1 MNAAPGS
8 LGEPA
13 AWSRRAALAYGGLGA
28 PLAFVALPLY
38 VQLPQHYAQVHGVAL
53 ATLGALLLAV
63 RCLDALVDPLLGRW
77 ADRLLARGGP
87 SVWWLLGASAVLVA
101 LGFVQ
106 LFFAPALGAQALL
119 AWCGGWLALTCAG
132 WSLASVLHQAWG
144 ARLGGGELA
153 QSRWVSARE
162 GAGLVGV
169 VAASLLPSLAG
180 LAVTAVVL
188 CAALAIGWLALRWAP
203 APPADHVT
211 GHATG
216 HATDCAPDPTA
227 DPGVTPVRP
236 VGAAPSW
243 QGLLQ
248 PWQLPAFRRLL
259 AVYLVNGVAA
269 AVPATL
275 VLFFIRDRLQAPAW
289 EGAFLA
295 LYFVSGVASLPA
307 WVRAVR
313 RWGAVRAWALGMGV
327 AVAGFAGAIG
337 LGAGDVA
344 LFAGVCLA
352 SGLALGADLALPA
365 TLLAEVVATRR
376 RSAGAGGYG
385 GYGGAGAD
393 AGLFFGWWNAA
404 AKLNLALAAGLVL
417 PLLGWLGYVPG
428 AATPAGLDALAW
440 VYAGLPCALK
450 LVALAL
456 LLRWHE
462 PAIPAVPAADSRPT
476 SPVAV
481 AGHPSPEQG
490 FNP

>member
-1 MNAAPGS
+1 MTSVP
-8 LGEPA
+8 GEPTT
-13 AWSRRAALAYGGLGA
+13 WSRRAALAYGGLGA

-87 SVWWLLGASAVLVA
+87 SAWWLLGASAVLVA

-132 WSLASVLHQAWG
+132 WSLASVLHQARG
-144 ARLGGGELA
+144 ARPGGGELA

-188 CAALAIGWLALRWAP
+188 CAALAIGWLALRGAP

-211 GHATG
+211 DQA
-216 HATDCAPDPTA
+216 A

-236 VGAAPSW
+236 LGAAASW
-243 QGLLQ
+243 HGLLQ

-307 WVRAVR
+307 WVLAVR

-327 AVAGFAGAIG
+327 AVAGFAGAMG
-337 LGAGDVA
+337 LGAGDVE
-344 LFAGVCLA
+344 LFALVCLA

-376 RSAGAGGYG
+376 RSAGAG

-428 AATPAGLDALAW
+428 AGTPAGLDALAW

-490 FNP
+490 FDR

>member
-1 MNAAPGS
+1 MTSAPHHAPA
-8 LGEPA
+8 PA
-13 AWSRRAALAYGGLGA
+13 AWSPRAALAYGGLGA

-77 ADRLLARGGP
+77 ADRLLARGGRAA
-87 SVWWLLGASAVLVA
+87 WALLGAAAALVA

-106 LFFAPALGAQALL
+106 LFFAPALGPVALL

-144 ARLGGGELA
+144 VRLGGGELA

-180 LAVTAVVL
+180 LTVTAAVL
-188 CAALAIGWLALRWAP
+188 CAALAIGWLALRAAP
-203 APPADHVT
+203 APPPVPPAYPEV
-211 GHATG
+211 A
-216 HATDCAPDPTA
+216 
-227 DPGVTPVRP
+227 PVRP
-236 VGAAPSW
+236 VGAVAW
-243 QGLLQ
+243 QGLLR
-248 PWQLPAFRRLL
+248 PWRLPAFRRLL

-307 WVRAVR
+307 WVLAVR

-327 AVAGFAGAIG
+327 AVAGFAGAMG
-337 LGAGDVA
+337 LGAGDVG
-344 LFAGVCLA
+344 LFALVCLA

-365 TLLAEVVATRR
+365 TLLAEVVARR
-376 RSAGAGGYG
+376 GGSAGAGGLG
-385 GYGGAGAD
+385 GSGGSGAVAAD

-428 AATPAGLDALAW
+428 AASPGGLDALGW

-456 LLRWHE
+456 LLRWRE
-462 PAIPAVPAADSRPT
+462 PIPSAASRFAPT
-476 SPVAV
+476 VAR
-481 AGHPSPEQG
+481 AGHPSTEQG
-490 FNP
+490 HAP